1 MNRFFKIKPSPVVF
15 FIGAVLLPTL
25 LIGQAQVVAVTPLQ
39 NALNVASNTN
49 LTATFNGG
57 MNAGSFNDTTFIA
70 LGSLSGLHLGAIN
83 YNPATRTVTLDPGRD
98 FMTGEVVTVIL
109 TRAVIDSLGNPL
121 AGYAWNF
128 TVASRSGTAMLL
140 APVYYPVGTGPN
152 GLFAG
157 FVNNDTILDLVATNL
172 AAQNFS
178 VLIGNGDGTFLP
190 AVNYAT
196 GVEPTAVCLGDLDRD
211 GDNDCV
217 VACAAN
223 NKIFVYLNNGS
234 GVMVPASQCTTGT
247 YPVGVGL
254 SDFNRDGRMDVV
266 TVNRAA
272 NNISVFFGIG
282 NGTFNPQGNYPV
294 GGSPSSV
301 APADLDQDGDIDLL
315 VSLRSNNKLK
325 IMINNGDGT
334 FATGQQYTA
343 GSKPAQVFA
352 GPLNASDRF
361 IDAATANNNAAN
373 VSVLPGIGD
382 GTFGTVTSFPSL
394 AAPSG
399 ITAADL
405 DFDGDLDLCV
415 SNTAADTVTVLL
427 NNGSAAFDTLRKF
440 PAGDSLAQI
449 CAGDFNGDGA
459 IDVAVICTGTNQV
472 AVLINSSDTIPPGP
486 PQNLTANGANPSP
499 WTANPIFSL
508 NWINPAEPSGIKR
521 SLYKLSSPPTA
532 NFDTTGTLS
541 AIPPDSVQATVLGGQ
556 ALYLW
561 LEDNIGNLDYH
572 NYATVSLRYDSIPPA
587 GSVASSPAYSNVL
600 SFDVSWTAGSDA
612 GGSGLTGRYDIRVR
626 DGGNPWSNWLNDY
639 AGLSATYNGVDGHQ
653 YYFEAASRDSAG
665 NIEIFT
671 GAPEC
676 STIVDTVRPY
686 VTSTIPAAGDT
697 GVALNSNITVTFS
710 EPMDSATI
718 VNANF
723 SIIGTQSGSHVFNI
737 SYDPNDYL
745 AILDPDTNFTPEE
758 TVTVTVRQ
766 PVSDRAGNQ
775 MALDRIWTFRIG
787 TLVDTMGPVTSSGN
801 VLPNPCEPIANLAL
815 SAYVSDAGQG
825 DHIINAAEFFTD
837 SVAASGTGTALAP
850 ADTFWNEISEDVVGA
865 HDNQPLIWAVG
876 DTHKIFIHGR
886 DAPGNWGN
894 FDTVRVAVIPDD
906 DTLGPD
912 FSGFNPV
919 SWPDTANF
927 FIECQITD
935 PSGVYDDST
944 GSSGQGVYLRWD
956 NDGEIVIDAHEIT
969 MSLSFGSYYRSDSM
983 IPVQSAGANFV
994 YEVYAFDDDY
1004 DTQHPGDRK
1013 KAGSGLQN
1021 IAILDVRG
1029 PQALNTAALPNPT
1042 QGALALALTAV
1053 ISDSLRGDSP
1063 IRSAEYFID
1072 APGID
1077 STGYA
1082 LRATDGVFDQ
1092 IREAVTD
1099 TLDISS
1105 WPYGT
1110 FRWLFVHGRDSV
1122 GNWGGFDSVQVSV
1135 TPPDDTIPP
1144 YITATSPDS
1153 GETGVALN
1161 RNVYLTFSEPMS
1173 PASFDSS
1180 KIHILGSV
1188 HPLYRYGFAYDTLTC
1203 TAALN
1208 PDSLFAAQETV
1219 QVDVS
1224 SALTD
1229 TAGNSMLDPYFFYFV
1244 TGLQSDTTG
1253 PRIMVWAA
1261 YPDTTLGARNC
1272 LVTATISD
1280 SATGQSVIRAAEIFV
1295 DSIGPAG
1302 TGYPMSPTDSVWD
1315 EIVESAYRR
1324 HDIRNLSLGMHWIYL
1339 RGRDDAGNW
1348 GGLDSLS
1355 ILVTPDDDTLGP
1367 TFADFRPDSTP
1378 DTSGFYIYCTITD
1391 PSGVYD
1397 DSTGA
1402 AGQGVYL
1409 VWNVTGFRL
1418 SEDMEML
1425 MSRTAGDTF
1434 RTDYKVPQQSDSAY
1448 FSYEVFAYDNDFDFV
1463 EPEDR
1468 SQSRSGPRT
1477 IAIYDARGPATSY
1490 IQVSPPNPPAG
1501 ITRVVVYASVSDSLT
1516 GRSPISAAETF
1527 LDSTGLPGAGF
1538 AMHPLDGAFDEVQEG
1553 VFDTIPVSG
1562 WLAGQTH
1569 KFYVR
1574 GRDAHANWGRFDS
1587 ISIYVS
1593 PYIDTIPPGIAA
1605 TVPAQGDTGVAR
1617 NTWIYVTFTER
1628 VDPTTVTSDKILI
1641 EGDSGG
1647 VYTFWMSYN
1656 SLDSTLSINPYNNFA
1671 PQESVTVWI
1680 SSGIKDLAGN
1690 MMPNGYSWW
1699 FRTGATLDT
1708 LPPIVTNLNVT
1719 PDTIFPDS
1727 FILLTAYLT
1736 DNQSVDTAEY
1746 FIDTIGVP
1754 GTGRPARAVGGF
1766 GPPAVSVFDTIF
1778 GDSLNAG
1785 RHAVY
1790 LHGQDGSGNW
1800 GKCDSVRFWVAV
1812 RDTVGPTFTISFDPN
1827 PANIGDSVR
1836 ITAIASEILHPNS
1849 AVVCTVWTSDSVPY
1863 CLKRDTI
1870 KTDTFAMSV
1879 STVGFANGDCQ
1890 AVVHGRD
1897 LESNSG
1903 SAHAAFHVGPAGEF
1917 LPPEMVYAWPNP
1929 GRGNEVNFHFYIN
1942 QNARVKVEVFNLT
1955 GRRIAVIEGR
1965 GEGGRPPHLVSSNA
1979 LVWNIAAIA
1988 SDVYLFR
1995 LSAESDVPGTKGSVL
2010 KKFAIV
2016 K

>member
-1 MNRFFKIKPSPVVF
+1 VKPFFRFKPPPVVF
-15 FIGAVLLPTL
+15 FVGAVLLPVL
-25 LIGQAQVVAVTPLQ
+25 LIGQAQVVVVTPFQ
-39 NALNVASNTN
+39 NALNVAPNTII
-49 LTATFNGG
+49 TATFDRA

-70 LGSLSGLHLGAIN
+70 LGSFSGRHLGAIN
-83 YNPATRTVTLDPGRD
+83 YNPANRTVSLDPNRD
-98 FMTGEVVTVIL
+98 FMTGEVVTVTL
-109 TRAVIDSLGNPL
+109 DRAVIDSLGNPL

-128 TVASRSGTAMLL
+128 TIASRSGTAMLL

-152 GLFAG
+152 GLSAG
-157 FVNNDTILDLVATNL
+157 FVNNDTILDLVAANL

-190 AVNYAT
+190 TVNYAT
-196 GVEPTAVCLGDLDRD
+196 GAEPYAAGLGDLDRD
-211 GDNDCV
+211 GDNDYV
-217 VACAAN
+217 VACAAS
-223 NKIFVYLNNGS
+223 NKIYVYLNNGS
-234 GVMVPASQCTTGT
+234 GILIPAGQCTTGT

-254 SDFNRDGRMDVV
+254 SDLNRDGKLDVV
-266 TVNRAA
+266 TVNRAT
-272 NNISVFFGIG
+272 NNISVLIGIG
-282 NGTFNPQGNYPV
+282 NGTFLAAVNYPI
-294 GGSPSSV
+294 GGSPSSI
-301 APADLDQDGDIDLL
+301 APADVDQDGDIDLL

-325 IMINNGDGT
+325 IMLNNGDGT
-334 FATGQQYTA
+334 FTTGQQYTT

-352 GPLNASDRF
+352 GSLNALDRF

-382 GTFGTVTSFPSL
+382 GTFGSVTSFPSL

-399 ITAADL
+399 IAGADL

-427 NNGSAAFDTLRKF
+427 NNGSAAFNTLRKF

-472 AVLINSSDTIPPGP
+472 AILLNSSDTIPPGP

-499 WTANPIFSL
+499 WAADSIFSL
-508 NWINPAEPSGIKR
+508 NWINPAEPSGIKL
-521 SLYKLSSPPTA
+521 SLYKFFSPPTA

-541 AIPPDSVQATVLGGQ
+541 AIPPDSVRATVLGGQ
-556 ALYLW
+556 TLYLW

-572 NYATVSLRYDSIPPA
+572 NYASVSLRYDSLPPA

-600 SFDVSWTAGSDA
+600 PFDVNWTAGSDA

-626 DGGNPWSNWLNDY
+626 DGGSPWSAWLSDY

-653 YYFEAASRDSAG
+653 YFFEAASRDSAG
-665 NIEIFT
+665 NIENLT
-671 GAPEC
+671 GVPEC
-676 STIVDTVRPY
+676 STIVDTIRPY
-686 VTSTIPAAGDT
+686 VASTIPAAGDT
-697 GVALNSNITVTFS
+697 GIAPNSNITVTFS
-710 EPMDSATI
+710 ELMDSATI
-718 VNANF
+718 VNASF
-723 SIIGTQSGSHVFNI
+723 SIIGTQSDTSNFSI
-737 SYDPNDYL
+737 SYNPNDYP
-745 AILDPDTNFTPEE
+745 AILDPAVNFTPEE

-766 PVSDRAGNQ
+766 SVSDRAGNQ
-775 MALDRIWTFRIG
+775 MAADRIWTFRIG
-787 TLVDTMGPVTSSGN
+787 TTVDTLGPVTSSGN

-815 SAYVSDAGQG
+815 SAFVSDAGQG
-825 DHIINAAEFFTD
+825 DHIINAAEFFAD
-837 SVAASGTGTALAP
+837 SVTASGTGTALAP
-850 ADTFWNEISEDVVGA
+850 ADTYWNEISEDVVGA
-865 HDNQPLIWAVG
+865 LDNQPLIWAVG

-886 DAPGNWGN
+886 DATGNWGK
-894 FDTVRVAVIPDD
+894 FDTVRVAVMPDD
-906 DTLGPD
+906 DTLGPV

-919 SWPDTANF
+919 SWPDTAKF

-956 NDGEIVIDAHEIT
+956 NDGEIVIDAQELE
-969 MSLSFGSYYRSDSM
+969 MSLSFGSYYRTDSLV
-983 IPVQSAGANFV
+983 PAEAAGANFV

-1004 DTQHPGDRK
+1004 DTQHPGDRE
-1013 KAGSGLQN
+1013 KAGSGLQSV
-1021 IAILDVRG
+1021 AILDVRG
-1029 PQALNTAALPNPT
+1029 PQVLNTAALPNPT
-1042 QGALALALTAV
+1042 QGAITLVLTAV
-1053 ISDSLRGDSP
+1053 VSDSLRGDSP

-1077 STGYA
+1077 STGQA
-1082 LRATDGVFDQ
+1082 LRATDGAFDQ
-1092 IREAVTD
+1092 ILEAVTD

-1105 WPYGT
+1105 WTYGT

-1122 GNWGGFDSVQVSV
+1122 GNWGGFDSVRVAV

-1144 YITATSPDS
+1144 YIIATSPDS

-1161 RNVYLTFSEPMS
+1161 QNVYLTFSEPMN

-1188 HPLYRYGFAYDTLTC
+1188 HPLYRYGFAYDTLTN

-1208 PDSLFAAQETV
+1208 PDSLFAAQETI

-1229 TAGNSMLDPYFFYFV
+1229 TAGNSMLNPYSFYFIA
-1244 TGLQSDTTG
+1244 GLQSDTVG
-1253 PRIMVWAA
+1253 PRVMIRAA
-1261 YPDTTLGARNC
+1261 YPDTTMGARNC

-1302 TGYPMSPTDSVWD
+1302 TGYPMSPADSVWD

-1324 HDIRNLSLGMHWIYL
+1324 HNIQNLSLGLHRIYL

-1348 GGLDSLS
+1348 GRLDSLP
-1355 ILVTPDDDTLGP
+1355 ILVTADDDTLGP
-1367 TFADFRPDSTP
+1367 TFAGFRPDSTP
-1378 DTSGFYIYCTITD
+1378 DTSGFFIYCTITD

-1397 DSTGA
+1397 DSTGT

-1409 VWNVTGFRL
+1409 IWNVTGL
-1418 SEDMEML
+1418 SEEMEMR

-1434 RTDYKVPQQSDSAY
+1434 RSDYMVPQQADSAN
-1448 FSYEVFAYDNDFDFV
+1448 FSFEVFAYDNDFDFG
-1463 EPEDR
+1463 EPGDR
-1468 SQSRSGPRT
+1468 TQGRSGLDT

-1501 ITRVVVYASVSDSLT
+1501 ISRIVVYASVSDSLT
-1516 GRSPISAAETF
+1516 GRSQINAAETF

-1574 GRDAHANWGRFDS
+1574 GQDKHANWGRFDS
-1587 ISIYVS
+1587 ISVYVS

-1605 TVPAQGDTGVAR
+1605 TVPAQGDTGVAL
-1617 NTWIYVTFTER
+1617 NTWIFVTFTER

-1641 EGDSGG
+1641 EGSIGG

-1656 SLDSTLSINPYNNFA
+1656 SLDSTLRFRPYINFSPH
-1671 PQESVTVWI
+1671 ESVTVWI

-1690 MMPNGYSWW
+1690 MMPTGYSWW
-1699 FRTGATLDT
+1699 FRTGAASDTIGPSVDT
-1708 LPPIVTNLNVT
+1708 LRID
-1719 PDTIFPDS
+1719 PDTIATTSAARLDATLS
-1727 FILLTAYLT
+1727 
-1736 DNQSVDTAEY
+1736 DNRSVSGAEY
-1746 FIDTIGVP
+1746 FIDAIGAP
-1754 GTGRPARAVGGF
+1754 GTGRLALPISGDSF
-1766 GPPAVSVFDTIF
+1766 GLPSVSVFDTIF
-1778 GDSLNAG
+1778 GDSLSAV
-1785 RHAVY
+1785 RHSVY
-1790 LHGQDGSGNW
+1790 FHGVDPAGNW
-1800 GKCDSVRFWVAV
+1800 GAFDSVPLVV
-1812 RDTVGPTFTISFDPN
+1812 IDLDIVGPTFTITFDPN

-1836 ITAIASEILHPNS
+1836 ITAIASEILNPNS
-1849 AVVCTVWTSDSVPY
+1849 AVVCTVWTSDSVPH

-1870 KTDTFAMSV
+1870 KTDTFAMYV

-1890 AVVHGRD
+1890 AVIHGYDRAA
-1897 LESNSG
+1897 NPG
-1903 SAHAAFHVGPAGEF
+1903 SAHAAFHVGPTGDF

-1929 GRGNEVNFHFYIN
+1929 ARGNQVSFHFYVN

-1955 GRRIAVIEGR
+1955 GRRITVIEGL
-1965 GEGGRPPHLVSSNA
+1965 GEGGRPPHLVSSNV

-1995 LSAESDVPGTKGSVL
+1995 LSAESDVPGVKGSVL